1 MVNYNDPLRRNSR
14 KALSATISAICAGVP
29 LAHAQSV
36 DQGESDES
44 GALEEVIVTA
54 TKRGALNL
62 QDVPISIT
70 AFTGAAIK
78 AQGLKKLDDYFGQIP
93 SLSFGRLEP
102 GGTNVIM
109 RGCAISGVA
118 FGNNPTTGVYLDEQ
132 PITNSVQNPDPRL
145 VDIERVE
152 ALAGPQGTTF
162 GDASQCGTLRIITN
176 KPVIGE
182 SSGWVDLT
190 GNTINDGKSGYD
202 FSAMLNVPLGD
213 KAAIRLVGFSAHDAG
228 YVDNVLRPSP
238 RGTFNN
244 ADFVKNNVNGTDV
257 YGGRAAIR
265 WQPDETWNIDFQAI
279 VQDTS
284 QDGFGD
290 ADINEN
296 YFAGYNLGKWEQV
309 RYNPETWS
317 DQWTQL
323 ALTIDKDFGWGTWTV
338 TGSYFDRKTSTRTDA
353 TTYLQGFQTA
363 TDYYNANHPGPPQ
376 YYHTVLYDDW
386 GGDPRGVTRSPPGKD
401 KRSTFETRLAT
412 SDEFS
417 SRWSMLVGA
426 FYNKS
431 KTPTQSFVSN
441 VDGQSANCSEYY
453 AAAPGCT
460 KAFTYLSYL
469 HYYYFGTFS
478 KPSDNWWTGI
488 YTNEVKS
495 SAGFGELTFNITDN
509 FSITAGGR
517 WYEIKTNR
525 SLIQGSL
532 MDPTGKD
539 LKPNCGTDED
549 KASWQENGIPVEG
562 VALCFANFSSSSKET
577 GFVPKFNATWNITD
591 HNMVYATYSEGFR
604 NGGANGGRR
613 GSIFASGGEFDQYE
627 SDQLINYEIGTKNES
642 ADGRFLANVT
652 FYHMDWKDIQIE
664 TEDPDPQIF
673 ATGIVNLPE
682 ASIDGVE
689 ANFSWLP
696 VRQLTLTGTLGY
708 NKAELANAAVLW
720 AGTDSETT
728 IPKSTRLP
736 LMPEWKYSLTARW
749 DFSSD
754 LWGARP
760 FTMATW
766 TFNDSSLNSLGVSSG
781 VVQKPPKVNPS
792 FNIVNLRFGLEG
804 EGWSAQIF
812 VDNITNEYANVFYS
826 TRWTQLRA
834 AVLPPRTIGIN
845 FRKDFNW

>member
-1 MVNYNDPLRRNSR
+1 MTKSKYPLHSNSG

-29 LAHAQSV
+29 LAHAQSG
-36 DQGESDES
+36 DQAESDGS
-44 GALEEVIVTA
+44 AALEEVIVTG

-62 QDVPISIT
+62 QDVPLSIT
-70 AFTGAAIK
+70 AFTSAAIK

-176 KPVIGE
+176 KPVMGE
-182 SSGWVDLT
+182 SSGWVDIT
-190 GNTINDGKSGYD
+190 GSSVHDGKSGYD
-202 FSAMLNVPLGD
+202 VNAMVNLPLGE
-213 KAAIRLVGFSAHDAG
+213 KAAMRLVGFSARDAG

-238 RGTFNN
+238 RGTFDN
-244 ADFVKNNVNGTDV
+244 ADFVNSNVNGTDV

-265 WQPDETWNIDFQAI
+265 WQPDDTWNIDLQAI
-279 VQDTS
+279 LQDTS

-290 ADINEN
+290 ADINDN
-296 YFAGYNLGKWEQV
+296 YFEGFNLGKWEQV

-317 DQWTQL
+317 DRWYQL
-323 ALTIDKDFGWGTWTV
+323 ALTLEKDFGWGVWTV
-338 TGSYFDRKTSTRTDA
+338 TGSYFDRKTSTRTDS
-353 TTYLQGFQTA
+353 TTYLQGFQAA
-363 TDYYNANHPGPPQ
+363 TDYYNANST
-376 YYHTVLYDDW
+376 YYTILYDDW
-386 GGDPRGVTRSPPGKD
+386 GGDPRGTTYSPPAKD
-401 KRSTFETRLAT
+401 KRSTFETRIAT
-412 SDEFS
+412 SDELS
-417 SRWSMLVGA
+417 SRWSALVGA

-431 KTPTQSFVSN
+431 KQPTQSFVSN
-441 VDGQSANCSEYY
+441 VQGQSANCSEYY

-460 KAFTYLSYL
+460 NAFTYLSYL

-488 YTNEVKS
+488 YTNEIKS
-495 SAGFGELTFNITDN
+495 TALFGELTFNITEN

-532 MDPTGKD
+532 MDTTGKD
-539 LKPNCGTDED
+539 LNPNCGTDED

-562 VALCFANFSSSSKET
+562 VALCFANFDSSSKET
-577 GFVPKFNATWNITD
+577 GFVPKFNATWNFTD

-613 GSIFASGGEFDQYE
+613 GSIFASGGEFDQYQ
-627 SDQLINYEIGTKNES
+627 SDKLVNYEIGTKNES
-642 ADGRFLANVT
+642 ADGKFLANVT
-652 FYHMDWKDIQIE
+652 FYHMDWEDIQIQ
-664 TEDPDPQIF
+664 TEDPDPLIF
-673 ATGIVNLPE
+673 ATGILNLPE

-689 ANFSWLP
+689 GNFSWLP
-696 VRQLTLTGTLGY
+696 ARQLTLTGTLGY
-708 NKAELANAAVLW
+708 NKAELANEAVLW
-720 AGTDSETT
+720 PGTDSETT
-728 IPKSTRLP
+728 IAKGARLP
-736 LMPEWKYSLTARW
+736 LMPEWKFSLNARW
-749 DFSSD
+749 DFTSN
-754 LWGARP
+754 LWGAHP

-766 TFNDSSLNSLGVSSG
+766 TYNDSSLNSLGVSAG
-781 VVQKPPKVNPS
+781 VVQEPPRVNPS

-804 EGWSAQIF
+804 DSWSAQIF
-812 VDNITNEYANVFYS
+812 VDNVLNEYANVFFS